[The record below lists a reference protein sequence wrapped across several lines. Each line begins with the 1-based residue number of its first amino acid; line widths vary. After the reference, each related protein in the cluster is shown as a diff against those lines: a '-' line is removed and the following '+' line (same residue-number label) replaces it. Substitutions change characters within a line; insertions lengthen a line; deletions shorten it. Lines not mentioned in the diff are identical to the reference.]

1 MQYLINPFIYYICIW
16 LLEIQNNKIEIVI
29 LLVFVLFSHNS
40 FSMSKLIYHHSEKSL
55 KFSTGYMHN
64 HQKNIS
70 MHAQ

>member
-40 FSMSKLIYHHSEKSL
+40 FSMSKLIITHKKSL